1 MTAGPAAPSYGWR
14 VGSLRGVPVFIGRS
28 YPVIALVVVGLTAVR
43 LPDPGTGRTGSL
55 YGLAVGVASALLLL
69 LSVLV
74 HEGAHAVVAARLGH
88 RVDRIV
94 ADVWGGHT
102 VYDGGTSRPGSSAA
116 IAVSGPLA
124 NLVVAGVAY
133 VARGWVGDGTANL
146 LVSYLLLGNLLLG
159 VVNLLPG
166 LPLDGGFVVDSL
178 VWKVT
183 GSRHVGLLV
192 AGWLGRVLVVAAV
205 LLLVGLPLLRGS
217 TPSPF
222 TVVYVALI
230 GAFLWTGASA
240 AVKAGTNGRAMER
253 VPVGQVLRPVA
264 SAGADE
270 PLARV
275 LARLGTFPGAVVVHA
290 PDGRPA
296 GLLDRDAAHGVAAV
310 DLEAG
315 VTTAA
320 VMLRQPPGWAVVVDP
335 RADSATLVDA
345 VVTAGGG
352 PEDPVPGL
360 VVVLDPA
367 GRPLGSVSLTE
378 LDAAVRARR

>member
-1 MTAGPAAPSYGWR
+1 MTAGPTAPSYGWR

-28 YPVIALVVVGLTAVR
+28 YPLIALVVVGLTAFRV
-43 LPDPGTGRTGSL
+43 PDPRTGQTGGL
-55 YGLAVGVASALLLL
+55 YGVAVGVASALLLL
-69 LSVLV
+69 VSVLV

-102 VYDGGTSRPGSSAA
+102 VYDGGVARPGSSAA
-116 IAVSGPLA
+116 IAVSGPVA
-124 NLVVAGVAY
+124 NLVVAGLAY
-133 VARGWVGDGTANL
+133 AARGPVGDGTPGL
-146 LVSYLLLGNLLLG
+146 LLSYLFLGNLLLG

-192 AGWLGRVLVVAAV
+192 AGWLGRLLVVAAV
-205 LLLVGLPLLRGS
+205 LLLVGLPLLRGAS
-217 TPSPF
+217 PAPF

-230 GAFLWTGASA
+230 GAFLWNGATA
-240 AVKAGTNGRAMER
+240 AVRAGGNGRAMER

-264 SAGADE
+264 SAGVHE
-270 PLARV
+270 PLGQV
-275 LARLGTFPGAVVVHA
+275 LARLDGFPGAVVVHA

-296 GLLDRDAAHGVAAV
+296 GLLDREAAHAV
-310 DLEAG
+310 HPADLTAG
-315 VTTAA
+315 LTTAA
-320 VMLRQPPGWAVVVDP
+320 VLLRQPPGWAVVVDP
-335 RADSATLVDA
+335 AADSAVLVDA
-345 VVTAGGG
+345 VVSAGGG
-352 PEDPVPGL
+352 PDDPVPAL
-360 VVVLDPA
+360 VVVLDPS
-367 GRPLGSVSLTE
+367 GRPVGSVSLSE